1 MSAIS
6 LERDYMLATENCKP
20 SLTSTQALILTDL
33 THGVTIKEIAYARH
47 IKRRTVSQHITD
59 ARARLDADAAAKYG
73 ELVDRAAKRESEYQ
87 TRIDTLNARIVT
99 VEAKQGELEIAVRA
113 ANYRAAKFEDWA
125 KRLAFQVQSYGGVP
139 VLLDPEATRPQGK
152 VGE

>member
-59 ARARLDADAAAKYG
+59 ARARLNAETRDQMIAIFVTLYFIGAKNG
-73 ELVDRAAKRESEYQ
+73 
-87 TRIDTLNARIVT
+87 
-99 VEAKQGELEIAVRA
+99 
-113 ANYRAAKFEDWA
+113 
-125 KRLAFQVQSYGGVP
+125 
-139 VLLDPEATRPQGK
+139 
-152 VGE
+152 